1 MGKERKGAPSS
12 FVIVCML
19 DRLDIRLNDD
29 FKRAFKILHYD
40 FKRGVC
46 LMFVLILSMN
56 TFIIILLGGLRYDDI

>member
-19 DRLDIRLNDD
+19 DRLDIRFNDD
-29 FKRAFKILHYD
+29 FKRGI
-40 FKRGVC
+40 C
-46 LMFVLILSMN
+46 LMFVLNLSMN

>member
-19 DRLDIRLNDD
+19 DKRLNDD
-29 FKRAFKILHYD
+29 FKRGI
-40 FKRGVC
+40 C